1 MNKNILVNALRT
13 AAALLSAGILT
24 GCGNSASDSAPVSDS
39 ILVSA
44 PVSSYVSPYP
54 YDVVAVPV
62 ADDVVTVPDADN
74 VVTVPDADD
83 IARARNIILMIG
95 DGMGLEHISCALVLN
110 HGKLNMTSMP
120 VTGLSL
126 TSSTN
131 NLITDSAAGGT
142 ALASG
147 QKTANGHVGVD
158 PDGHSL
164 ESLLEKASSSGRL
177 TGVVTTCRL
186 NDATPA
192 AFCCHE
198 SDRDDAESIVADYLD
213 CGVDYI
219 AGGGLR
225 YWRDRSD
232 GRDIISEM
240 AARGYEVAL
249 SPEALAAADRLPVL
263 GLLADL
269 ELPVALKRGDLYR
282 DMVSHG
288 LSLLSSSSSASS
300 AASSAVSESSASG
313 FVMVL
318 EGSCIDDWS
327 HAGRLDLAM
336 EELLD
341 FDRTVGD
348 VLEWAAADGH
358 TLVVVTADHAT
369 GALTLRGGD
378 LNEGRIEAVFGSDS
392 HNGIAV
398 PYFVY
403 GPGSDRFGGVMENS
417 ALSALLASFL

>member
-13 AAALLSAGILT
+13 AATLLSAGILT
-24 GCGNSASDSAPVSDS
+24 GCGNSASDSAPASDS

-54 YDVVAVPV
+54 YDVV
-62 ADDVVTVPDADN
+62 TVPG
-74 VVTVPDADD
+74 ADD

-126 TSSTN
+126 TSSTD

-147 QKTANGHVGVD
+147 HKTANGHVGVD

-198 SDRDDAESIVADYLD
+198 PDRDDAESIVADYLD

-288 LSLLSSSSSASS
+288 LSLLSSS
-300 AASSAVSESSASG
+300 SSASG

>member
-13 AAALLSAGILT
+13 AATLLSAGILT

-54 YDVVAVPV
+54 YDVV
-62 ADDVVTVPDADN
+62 TVPGADN

-126 TSSTN
+126 TTSAD

-147 QKTANGHVGVD
+147 QKTANGHVGVT
-158 PDGHSL
+158 PDGLPL
-164 ESLLEKASSSGRL
+164 ESLLEKASASGRL

-198 SDRDDAESIVADYLD
+198 PDRDDAESIVADYLD

-288 LSLLSSSSSASS
+288 LSLLSSSSSSSASS

>member
-13 AAALLSAGILT
+13 AATLLSAGILT

-54 YDVVAVPV
+54 YDVV
-62 ADDVVTVPDADN
+62 TVPGADN

-126 TSSTN
+126 TTSSD

-147 QKTANGHVGVD
+147 QKTANGHVGVT
-158 PDGHSL
+158 PDGLPL
-164 ESLLEKASSSGRL
+164 ESLLEKASASGRL

-198 SDRDDAESIVADYLD
+198 PDRDDAESIVADYLD

-288 LSLLSSSSSASS
+288 LSLLSSSSSSSSASS

>member
-1 MNKNILVNALRT
+1 MNKNILVNALR
-13 AAALLSAGILT
+13 AAATLLSAGILT
-24 GCGNSASDSAPVSDS
+24 GCGNSASDS

-54 YDVVAVPV
+54 YDVV
-62 ADDVVTVPDADN
+62 TVPG
-74 VVTVPDADD
+74 ADD

-126 TSSTN
+126 TSSTD

-158 PDGHSL
+158 PDGLPL
-164 ESLLEKASSSGRL
+164 ESLLEKASASGRL

-198 SDRDDAESIVADYLD
+198 PDRDNAESIVADYLD

-288 LSLLSSSSSASS
+288 LSLLSSSSSASSAVTS

>member
-13 AAALLSAGILT
+13 AATLLSAGILT

-54 YDVVAVPV
+54 Y
-62 ADDVVTVPDADN
+62 DVVTVPDADN

-126 TSSTN
+126 TTSSD

-147 QKTANGHVGVD
+147 QKTANGHVGVT
-158 PDGHSL
+158 PDGLPL
-164 ESLLEKASSSGRL
+164 ESLIEKASASGRL

-198 SDRDDAESIVADYLD
+198 PDRDDAESIVADYLD

-288 LSLLSSSSSASS
+288 LSLLSSSSSSSSASS

>member
-13 AAALLSAGILT
+13 AATLLSAGILT

-54 YDVVAVPV
+54 Y
-62 ADDVVTVPDADN
+62 DVVTVPDADN

-126 TSSTN
+126 TTSAD

-147 QKTANGHVGVD
+147 QKTANGHVGVT
-158 PDGHSL
+158 PDGLPL
-164 ESLLEKASSSGRL
+164 ESLLEKASASGRL

-198 SDRDDAESIVADYLD
+198 PDRDDAESIVADYLD

-288 LSLLSSSSSASS
+288 LSLLSSSSSSSSASS

>member
-13 AAALLSAGILT
+13 AATLLSAGILT

-54 YDVVAVPV
+54 YDVV
-62 ADDVVTVPDADN
+62 TVPGADN

-126 TSSTN
+126 TTSAD

-147 QKTANGHVGVD
+147 QKTANGHVGVT
-158 PDGHSL
+158 PDGLPL
-164 ESLLEKASSSGRL
+164 ESLLEKASASGRL

-198 SDRDDAESIVADYLD
+198 PDRDDAESIVADYLD

-288 LSLLSSSSSASS
+288 LSLLSSSSSSASS

>member
-13 AAALLSAGILT
+13 AATLLSAGILT

-54 YDVVAVPV
+54 YV
-62 ADDVVTVPDADN
+62 

-126 TSSTN
+126 TTSAD

-147 QKTANGHVGVD
+147 QKTANGHVGVT
-158 PDGHSL
+158 PDGLPL
-164 ESLLEKASSSGRL
+164 ESLLEKASASGRL

-198 SDRDDAESIVADYLD
+198 PDRDDAESIVADYLD

-288 LSLLSSSSSASS
+288 LSLLSSSSSAS
-300 AASSAVSESSASG
+300 G

-403 GPGSDRFGGVMENS
+403 GPCSDRFGGVMENS

>member
-13 AAALLSAGILT
+13 AATLLSAGILT

-54 YDVVAVPV
+54 YDVV
-62 ADDVVTVPDADN
+62 TVPGADN

-126 TSSTN
+126 TTSAD

-147 QKTANGHVGVD
+147 QKTANGHVGVT
-158 PDGHSL
+158 PDGLPL
-164 ESLLEKASSSGRL
+164 ESLLEKASASGRL

-198 SDRDDAESIVADYLD
+198 PDRDDAESIVADYLD

-288 LSLLSSSSSASS
+288 LSLLSSSSSSSSASS

>member
-13 AAALLSAGILT
+13 AATLLSAGILT

-54 YDVVAVPV
+54 YD
-62 ADDVVTVPDADN
+62 

-126 TSSTN
+126 TTSAD

-147 QKTANGHVGVD
+147 QKTANGHVGVT
-158 PDGHSL
+158 PDGLPL
-164 ESLLEKASSSGRL
+164 ESLLEKASASGRL

-198 SDRDDAESIVADYLD
+198 PDRDDAESIVADYLD

-300 AASSAVSESSASG
+300 AASSAVMAKPRSAIH
-313 FVMVL
+313 
-318 EGSCIDDWS
+318 CT
-327 HAGRLDLAM
+327 R
-336 EELLD
+336 
-341 FDRTVGD
+341 
-348 VLEWAAADGH
+348 
-358 TLVVVTADHAT
+358 
-369 GALTLRGGD
+369 
-378 LNEGRIEAVFGSDS
+378 
-392 HNGIAV
+392 
-398 PYFVY
+398 
-403 GPGSDRFGGVMENS
+403 
-417 ALSALLASFL
+417 

>member
-13 AAALLSAGILT
+13 AATLLSAGILT

-54 YDVVAVPV
+54 YV
-62 ADDVVTVPDADN
+62 VVTVPDADN

-126 TSSTN
+126 TTSAD

-147 QKTANGHVGVD
+147 QKTANGHVGVT
-158 PDGHSL
+158 PDGLPL
-164 ESLLEKASSSGRL
+164 ESLLEKASASGRL

-198 SDRDDAESIVADYLD
+198 PDRDDAESIVADYLD

-288 LSLLSSSSSASS
+288 LSLLSSSSSAS
-300 AASSAVSESSASG
+300 G

-403 GPGSDRFGGVMENS
+403 GPCSDRFGGVMENS